1 MMMMSRMSYKSRFE
15 NGTEEQRASIEHP
28 CVDFM
33 GGQGGTKNGEK
44 QYLGVTVAP
53 SFNCIVTAV
62 LRIEF

>member
-33 GGQGGTKNGEK
+33 GGGRAEQKMVRNNIWGS
-44 QYLGVTVAP
+44 QLHLRL
-53 SFNCIVTAV
+53 TA
-62 LRIEF
+62 LLQLF

>member
-1 MMMMSRMSYKSRFE
+1 MC
-15 NGTEEQRASIEHP
+15 GLHG
-28 CVDFM
+28 